1 MYLTTLD
8 GLFFFALFSWLFPLK
23 MCIKKKNINTMM
35 NLLLFLHNKLNATYL
50 CVAQGSPSYDVMVA
64 SDVKEGSDLMG
75 VSNAK
80 GRI

>member
-1 MYLTTLD
+1 
-8 GLFFFALFSWLFPLK
+8 
-23 MCIKKKNINTMM
+23 MM